1 LPQDPNPKIDKG
13 LAKILNCS
21 EEARKNN
28 KTWGSM
34 NSVNMSTMKKKLGH
48 GQVRRNTAGGKDA
61 SLAKFTKAEG
71 KGAAWF
77 KASFYIGAQVS
88 ILRHADF
95 PGAAGPATNPT
106 ASACSSARPA
116 PTTPPHPATTSKAKA
131 RPKPQ
136 PTAPEA
142 SSTPLP
148 KFVSSAFRAPGATRI
163 SGTVAPAPKAR
174 PRHVVLHTY
183 SVGVEHLLEGQF
195 VCLDFHLVSIF

>member
-1 LPQDPNPKIDKG
+1 
-13 LAKILNCS
+13 
-21 EEARKNN
+21 
-28 KTWGSM
+28 M

-61 SLAKFTKAEG
+61 SLAKRTKAEG

-77 KASFYIGAQVS
+77 KASYYIGAQVS

-106 ASACSSARPA
+106 TSACFSARPA

-148 KFVSSAFRAPGATRI
+148 KFISSAWRSPAAPGFFLH
-163 SGTVAPAPKAR
+163 GAPAPKAR

-195 VCLDFHLVSIF
+195 ALIFIYLVSFFNIFLSF